1 MTFANPE
8 ILLLLLLIPVVALLY
23 LFRASQGN
31 LSLTI
36 AHHEKSFSNPLDKLG
51 FHLPTALRLLCV
63 AFLVIALARPQ
74 FGQSFTTSSNKGVN
88 IMLAI
93 DTSQSMTGI
102 DMKIRGET
110 ANRLDAAKMVLKDFI
125 AKRTTDRL
133 GLLVFGEQ
141 AYTQCPLTID
151 HGAILDL
158 LDNVQIGMVG
168 DATAIGSAIAVGVK
182 RLKDVKAKS
191 KILVLLTDGQNT
203 AGNISPKTAMELAKR
218 FDIKIYTIGIGQ
230 EGEVPFKIQ
239 TPQGERI
246 INQQV
251 QMDED
256 TLVSIAEETGGRYF
270 RASNTEALSRVYDS
284 IDKLE
289 KTKIEVK
296 QYSSYKDVYEP
307 FLWFA
312 FLFFLLEVILG
323 NTLFFRIN

>member
-1 MTFANPE
+1 M
-8 ILLLLLLIPVVALLY
+8 
-23 LFRASQGN
+23 
-31 LSLTI
+31 
-36 AHHEKSFSNPLDKLG
+36 
-51 FHLPTALRLLCV
+51 

-168 DATAIGSAIAVGVK
+168 DATAMGSAIAVGVK